1 LHPILIK
8 IGPLTIHSYGFLLA
22 VAFLI
27 ALTWI
32 ARASAK
38 NGLDPNRI
46 FDLGLY
52 LAFSA
57 LAGAKLL
64 LLLTEF
70 TYFLEHPAEIF
81 SLDTLRAGGVFYGGF
96 LAAVAVAVLFTRRW
110 GVSFWRVADLFAPGI
125 SLGLAIGRL
134 GCFSAGCCWGKPADL
149 PWAVVFTNPYSHERV
164 GVPLM
169 VSLHPSQLY
178 EMAGCLLVFGLL
190 WWFFPRRKFDGQV
203 FVLYLTF
210 YGILRFVLEFWR
222 GDEDRG
228 FIFDHLLSTSQFISL
243 ALLGMALV
251 LFFALRNRPMQ
262 GRVTTSR

>member
-1 LHPILIK
+1 LYPILLK
-8 IGPLTIHSYGFLLA
+8 IGPITIHSYGFFLA
-22 VAFLI
+22 TAFLI

-38 NGLDPNRI
+38 DGLNPNRI

-57 LAGAKLL
+57 LAGAKILL
-64 LLLTEF
+64 LITEF
-70 TYFLEHPAEIF
+70 NYFLKNPVEII

-96 LAAVAVAVLFTRRW
+96 LAAVAVAVLYTRRW
-110 GVSFWRVADLFAPGI
+110 GVSFWRVADLFSPGI

-134 GCFSAGCCWGKPADL
+134 GCFSAGCCWGRQTDV

-169 VSLHPSQLY
+169 VPLHPSQLY
-178 EMAGCLLVFGLL
+178 ELVGCLAIFGFS
-190 WWFFPRRKFDGQV
+190 WWFLPRKKFDGQV
-203 FVLYLTF
+203 FVLYLSL
-210 YGILRFVLEFWR
+210 YGVLRFFLEFWR

-228 FIFDHLLSTSQFISL
+228 FLFNGIFSTSQFISL
-243 ALLGMALV
+243 ILV
-251 LFFALRNRPMQ
+251 GLAFILYFALRNRPKQ
-262 GRVTTSR
+262 DKGTIQR